1 MRLHYSALSAR
12 RLMRPIA
19 VPCGICGT
27 ESEPHACGIT
37 LTRPGTLTIV
47 ESGDDTYAAAYACAF
62 TRAIRDA

>member
-1 MRLHYSALSAR
+1 
-12 RLMRPIA
+12 MRPIA

-47 ESGDDTYAAAYACAF
+47 ESGNDTYAAAYPCAF